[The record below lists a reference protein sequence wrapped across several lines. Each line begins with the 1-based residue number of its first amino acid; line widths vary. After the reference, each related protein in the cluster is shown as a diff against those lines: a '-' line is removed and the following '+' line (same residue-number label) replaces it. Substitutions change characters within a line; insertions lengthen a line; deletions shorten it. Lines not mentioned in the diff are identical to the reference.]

1 MRLQHGRQENL
12 SNREIKIFSLA
23 QITTSVCRLFFPSIS
38 CHISKTFTNHTPKS
52 NIVGT
57 FTLVSSHEEFVFFL
71 YLFLSICQRTNQAR
85 IMDCICYYPTEEP
98 DEDNND
104 GSFRIFTYRELNSA
118 TRGFHPSEKIGEGG
132 FGTVYKLRDGTFVA
146 VKVLSIELDSLR
158 GEREFVAEL
167 NTLANVKHQNLV
179 ILRGCC
185 VEGGH
190 RYIVYDYMENNSLRH
205 TFLGSEQK
213 KMNFSWETRRDVS
226 IGVASGLAFLHEE
239 HQPHIV
245 HRDIKSSNVLLDRNF
260 TPKVSDFGLAKLLRD
275 EKSHVTTHVA
285 GTFGY
290 LAPDYASSGH
300 LTRKSDVYS
309 FGVLLLEIVS
319 GQRVVDSSQNG
330 ERFIVEKA
338 WAAYEANDLL
348 RMVDPV
354 LNKNYPVEEAKR
366 FLMVGLR
373 CVQQMA
379 RLRPRMPEVVD
390 MLTNNVETVEFSVSQ
405 PGFVADLSSAR
416 IRKQMNPSEESSA
429 TAATFADSSG
439 WCTTNLVR

>member
-1 MRLQHGRQENL
+1 MCQRL
-12 SNREIKIFSLA
+12 SLA
-23 QITTSVCRLFFPSIS
+23 QLKSQPRCSFSQFLLIIA
-38 CHISKTFTNHTPKS
+38 ISKTFTNRTPKS
-52 NIVGT
+52 NILRI
-57 FTLVSSHEEFVFFL
+57 FTLLSSHEESFFFL
-71 YLFLSICQRTNQAR
+71 HLFLSIDQRTNQAR
-85 IMDCICYYPTEEP
+85 IMDCICNYPTEEP

-104 GSFRIFTYRELNSA
+104 GNFRLFTYRELNSA

-132 FGTVYKLRDGTFVA
+132 FGTVYKGQLRDGTLVA

-167 NTLANVKHQNLV
+167 NTLTNIKHHNLV
-179 ILRGCC
+179 NLRGCC
-185 VEGGH
+185 VEGAH
-190 RYIVYDYMENNSLRH
+190 RYIVYDYMENNSLRY

-213 KMNFSWETRRDVS
+213 RMEFSWETRRDVS
-226 IGVASGLAFLHEE
+226 IGVARGLAFLHEE

-245 HRDIKSSNVLLDRNF
+245 HRDIKSSNVLLDPNF

-285 GTFGY
+285 GTLGY

-319 GQRVVDSSQNG
+319 GQRVVDAYQNG

-354 LNKNYPVEEAKR
+354 LNNNYPAEEVKR

-373 CVQQMA
+373 CVQEMA
-379 RLRPRMPEVVD
+379 RLRPRMSEVLD
-390 MLTNNVETVEFSVSQ
+390 MLTNNVDMGEFSVSK
-405 PGFVADLSSAR
+405 PGLVTDLRSAR
-416 IRKQMNPSEESSA
+416 IRSQMNPSEESSV

-439 WCTTNLVR
+439 WSTANLAR

>member
-1 MRLQHGRQENL
+1 MKNPF
-12 SNREIKIFSLA
+12 SFCTCFSASIKE
-23 QITTSVCRLFFPSIS
+23 QTK
-38 CHISKTFTNHTPKS
+38 H
-52 NIVGT
+52 
-57 FTLVSSHEEFVFFL
+57 
-71 YLFLSICQRTNQAR
+71 
-85 IMDCICYYPTEEP
+85 EEP

-104 GSFRIFTYRELNSA
+104 GNFRLFTYRELNSA

-132 FGTVYKLRDGTFVA
+132 FGTVYKLRDGTLVA

-167 NTLANVKHQNLV
+167 NTLTNIKHHNLV
-179 ILRGCC
+179 NLRGCC
-185 VEGGH
+185 VEGAH
-190 RYIVYDYMENNSLRH
+190 RYIVYDYMENNSLRY

-213 KMNFSWETRRDVS
+213 RMEFSWETRRDVS
-226 IGVASGLAFLHEE
+226 IGVARGLAFLHEE

-245 HRDIKSSNVLLDRNF
+245 HRDIKSSNVLLDPNF

-285 GTFGY
+285 GTLGY

-319 GQRVVDSSQNG
+319 GQRVVDAYQNG

-354 LNKNYPVEEAKR
+354 LNNNYPAEEVKR

-373 CVQQMA
+373 CVQEMA
-379 RLRPRMPEVVD
+379 RLRPRMSEVLD
-390 MLTNNVETVEFSVSQ
+390 MLTNNVDMGEFSVSK
-405 PGFVADLSSAR
+405 PGLVTDLRSAR
-416 IRKQMNPSEESSA
+416 IRSQMNPSEESSV

-439 WCTTNLVR
+439 WSTANLAR

>member
-1 MRLQHGRQENL
+1 MCQRL
-12 SNREIKIFSLA
+12 SLA
-23 QITTSVCRLFFPSIS
+23 QLKSQPRCSFSQFLLIIA
-38 CHISKTFTNHTPKS
+38 ISKTFTNRTPKS
-52 NIVGT
+52 NILRI
-57 FTLVSSHEEFVFFL
+57 FTLLSSHEESFFFL
-71 YLFLSICQRTNQAR
+71 HLFLSIDQRTNQAR
-85 IMDCICYYPTEEP
+85 IMDCICNYPTEEP

-104 GSFRIFTYRELNSA
+104 GNFRLFTYRELNSA

-132 FGTVYKLRDGTFVA
+132 FGTVYKLRDGTLVA

-167 NTLANVKHQNLV
+167 NTLTNIKHHNLV
-179 ILRGCC
+179 NLRGCC
-185 VEGGH
+185 VEGAH
-190 RYIVYDYMENNSLRH
+190 RYIVYDYMENNSLRY

-213 KMNFSWETRRDVS
+213 RMEFSWETRRDVS
-226 IGVASGLAFLHEE
+226 IGVARGLAFLHEE

-245 HRDIKSSNVLLDRNF
+245 HRDIKSSNVLLDPNF

-285 GTFGY
+285 GTLGY

-319 GQRVVDSSQNG
+319 GQRVVDAYQNG

-354 LNKNYPVEEAKR
+354 LNNNYPAEEVKR

-373 CVQQMA
+373 CVQEMA
-379 RLRPRMPEVVD
+379 RLRPRMSEVLD
-390 MLTNNVETVEFSVSQ
+390 MLTNNVDMGEFSVSK
-405 PGFVADLSSAR
+405 PGLVTDLRSAR
-416 IRKQMNPSEESSA
+416 IRSQMNPSEESSV

-439 WCTTNLVR
+439 WSTANLAR